1 MVKITKVMAVSLIGS
16 LSGCSLFTPPQE
28 QPVIEEKLNSS
39 FLWKAKVGTLSLT
52 PDRRVVLVNFE
63 SGRFC
68 AEAPT
73 EVGSDLSRAFKA
85 VAEADVPTQVKANV
99 GMAAAISSSNSVFN
113 HRTQGMQ
120 LFLANSYF
128 VCQMYMN
135 NAISAKE
142 MMDYQMRVFAS
153 AAAMINAELPYMY
166 KQAELSRSG
175 SPNKDSVDVLKELL
189 EMENP
194 KPEKK

>member
-1 MVKITKVMAVSLIGS
+1 M
-16 LSGCSLFTPPQE
+16 
-28 QPVIEEKLNSS
+28 
-39 FLWKAKVGTLSLT
+39 
-52 PDRRVVLVNFE
+52 
-63 SGRFC
+63 
-68 AEAPT
+68 
-73 EVGSDLSRAFKA
+73 
-85 VAEADVPTQVKANV
+85 PTQVKANV

-166 KQAELSRSG
+166 KQAELSRGG

-194 KPEKK
+194 KPQKK

>member
-1 MVKITKVMAVSLIGS
+1 MVKIFKVLAVGLIGGI
-16 LSGCSLFTPPQE
+16 SGCSLFTPPQE
-28 QPVIEEKLNSS
+28 QPVIEQTLNSS
-39 FLWKAKVGTLSLT
+39 VLWKAKVGTLSLT
-52 PDRRVVLVNFE
+52 PDRRVVLVNFD

-85 VAEADVPTQVKANV
+85 VAEADIPAEVKANV
-99 GMAAAISSSNSVFN
+99 GMAAAISSSNSVLN

-135 NAISAKE
+135 NAISSKE
-142 MMDYQMRVFAS
+142 LLDYQKQVFD
-153 AAAMINAELPYMY
+153 AAAVIIKAEIPYLY
-166 KQAELSRSG
+166 KQAATEAIN
-175 SPNKDSVDVLKELL
+175 SPKKDPVDVLKTLKEIDAFKSST
-189 EMENP
+189 N
-194 KPEKK
+194 

>member
-1 MVKITKVMAVSLIGS
+1 MVKIFKVLAVGLIGGV
-16 LSGCSLFTPPQE
+16 SGCSLFTPPQE

-85 VAEADVPTQVKANV
+85 VAEADVPQQVKANV
-99 GMAAAISSSNSVFN
+99 GVAAAISSSNSVFN

-135 NAISAKE
+135 NAITAKE
-142 MMDYQMRVFAS
+142 MMDYQMRVFD
-153 AAAMINAELPYMY
+153 AAAKIIDTELPLMY
-166 KQAELSRSG
+166 KQAALTNN
-175 SPNKDSVDVLKELL
+175 SPSNKDSVGVLKELL
-189 EMENP
+189 EMESP